1 MPPSRSGSARPARR
15 NDADTRPSRKSP
27 ATGASVRKKTSVT
40 LVRRAGEYR
49 LASPDAER
57 RLPAGRVEP
66 VEHQIVAPFQVLAE
80 FAEQPWGA
88 ADLDAADTG
97 GPFLPAHDAQRPVA
111 PSGAFGGLRGEQQRK
126 FGVEDLQEPLEIRLP
141 TRRSAHPRLPGPDR
155 QRRRYSTSPPRP
167 EVTRVFLPRAPRH
180 GAEIRRRDA
189 RQPLSTPAA
198 RPAPDEPAGP
208 VAQAPDVVAA
218 ARIWSRSA
226 RRRSL
231 PDGVRGSDS
240 AKRTARSR
248 L

>member
-15 NDADTRPSRKSP
+15 NDADNRPGRKSP
-27 ATGASVRKKTSVT
+27 AAAASVRKKTPVA

-49 LASPDAER
+49 FATPDAER
-57 RLPAGRVEP
+57 RPSAGRVEP

-111 PSGAFGGLRGEQQRK
+111 PSGAFGGLCGEQQRK

-141 TRRSAHPRLPGPDR
+141 TRRSAHPRLLGPDR

-167 EVTRVFLPRAPRH
+167 EVTRVFLLEVPRH

-198 RPAPDEPAGP
+198 RPGRTSPP
-208 VAQAPDVVAA
+208 VPSL
-218 ARIWSRSA
+218 RRPTW
-226 RRRSL
+226 RRR
-231 PDGVRGSDS
+231 RGPGRG
-240 AKRTARSR
+240 APGGGACRMACGAATRRSGR
-248 L
+248 RGGL